1 MFKKLVVFP
10 LLFVVCLLSSWKW
23 KKKEHTADHSTMN
36 HWVDSVYNSLTE
48 DERLG
53 QLFMIAAYSNQGAS
67 HKAEIE
73 EAINKYHI
81 GGLIFMQ
88 GGPVRQ
94 AHLLNH
100 YQSISKVPLL
110 ISMDAEWG
118 LAMRLD
124 STVHYPK
131 QMTLG
136 AIQDNRYIYKMGEE
150 IAKECKRIGMQV
162 NFAPV
167 VDVNVNRN
175 NPVIGT
181 RSFGENK
188 ETVAEKGIAYMRGM
202 QSQHVLANAK
212 HFPGHGDTDV
222 DSHHALP
229 VINHSV
235 ERLTNIELYPF
246 RRLIADSLSS
256 IMVAH
261 LYVPALDNTPKT
273 PTTISP
279 KVVTQLLKK
288 DMGFEGLIFTDAL
301 NMKGLS
307 NFYDA
312 GEADRR
318 AFLAGNDVLLFSK
331 NVPGAME
338 LIKKAITD
346 KKASWDDVEEKV
358 KKILRAKYW
367 SGLNKYESIDLNNLH
382 ADLNNATA
390 NALRETLYEKAMT
403 VVQNN
408 NELLP
413 IEIIDTNT
421 FASVSIGVSKGNTFQ
436 QTLSKY
442 AEFDHYSLSLKK
454 ASEGDYNYVLN
465 KAKSKKIVVV
475 GLHSTNNTAS
485 QNFGINEATV
495 SFLKSLSEKTRVI
508 LVVFGNPYSLKNFEF
523 IPNLICTYEENTT
536 TMKLAPQLIFGA
548 FGADGKLPVTAS
560 EKFKEGV
567 GVKTRNLKRTG
578 FNEPGRHGIDPKTLN
593 QIDSIMKYAIADSAT
608 PGGQVVVARHGAII
622 YEKAFGSL
630 TYEQKKPVTD
640 FTLYDIASVTKV
652 TATLQAVMFL
662 VGEKALNLDSAIATY
677 LPELKSSNKGEV
689 TLREILTHQAGLFPF
704 IPFWRNTL
712 EKENSDALSSY
723 YYHDHQ
729 NNHFSIKVTEDLY
742 AAHFMPDS
750 VWKWL
755 VDYKQL
761 TPDKRTNTY
770 SYRYSDVGYYL
781 LKRVVEKKTNQK
793 MDVFLEQNF
802 YKPLGMAYTCFNPRN
817 RFPVDSIAPTENDLY
832 FRKTQVHGTVH
843 DQGAAML
850 GGVAGHA
857 GLFSTAF
864 DLVKLLQ
871 MNLDS
876 GRYSNQRYL
885 YEEVL
890 KEFASPQFE
899 GNRRGLGWDKPESSG
914 YGPSGEYASVS
925 AFGHSGFTG
934 TIVWVDPDYD
944 LIYVFL
950 SNRVFPDAENRKLLS
965 QDIRTR
971 IHDVI
976 YMSMMNFDGDLVN

>member
-1 MFKKLVVFP
+1 MFKKLLLFP
-10 LLFVVCLLSSWKW
+10 LLFAVVFLSSWKW
-23 KKKEHTADHSTMN
+23 KKKEGQTDVPVMN
-36 HWVDSVYNSLTE
+36 RWVDSVYNTLSE
-48 DERLG
+48 DERIG

-100 YQSISKVPLL
+100 YQAISKVPLL

-150 IAKECKRIGMQV
+150 IAKECQRVGMQV

-188 ETVAEKGIAYMRGM
+188 EKVAEKGIAYMRGM
-202 QSQHVLANAK
+202 QSQRVLANAK

-235 ERLTNIELYPF
+235 ERLTDIELYPF

-273 PTTISP
+273 PTTISS

-312 GEADRR
+312 GEADLR

-331 NVPGAME
+331 NVPGAIE
-338 LIKKAITD
+338 LIKKAIEK
-346 KKASWDDVEEKV
+346 KKASWSDVEVSV

-367 SGLNKYESIDLNNLH
+367 SGLNEFKPVEIKNIYRELNNP
-382 ADLNNATA
+382 TA
-390 NALRETLYEKAMT
+390 MALRETLYEKAMT
-403 VVQNN
+403 VVKNDNN
-408 NELLP
+408 LIP

-421 FASVSIGVSKGNTFQ
+421 FASISIGTSKGNNFQ

-442 AEFDHYSLSLKK
+442 AEFDHYALSLKSAK
-454 ASEGDYNYVLN
+454 TTDYNFVL
-465 KAKSKKIVVV
+465 SKTKTKKVVVV

-485 QNFGINEATV
+485 QNFGINESTV
-495 SFLKSLSEKTRVI
+495 SFLKSLSEKTQVI

-523 IPNLICTYEENTT
+523 IPNLICTYEENFT

-548 FGADGKLPVTAS
+548 FGADGTLPVTAS
-560 EKFKEGV
+560 EKFKEGT
-567 GVKTRNLKRTG
+567 GIKTRNLKRTG
-578 FNEPGRHGIDPKTLN
+578 FVEPARKGLDSETLN
-593 QIDSIMKYAIADSAT
+593 QIDSIMRYAIADSAT
-608 PGGQVVVARHGAII
+608 PGGQVVVARNGAIV

-630 TYEQKKPVTD
+630 TYEKKKSVTD
-640 FTLYDIASVTKV
+640 YTLYDIASVTKV

-662 VGEKALNLDSAIATY
+662 VGEKAINLDSTISTY
-677 LPELKSSNKGEV
+677 LPELKKSNKSEV
-689 TLREILTHQAGLFPF
+689 TVREVLTHQAGLFPY

-712 EKENSDALSSY
+712 QQENTDALSAY
-723 YYHDHQ
+723 YY
-729 NNHFSIKVTEDLY
+729 NEEPSKHFSIKVNDDLY

-750 VWKWL
+750 IWKWL
-755 VDYKQL
+755 VDYRQL
-761 TPDKRTNTY
+761 TPEKKTNTY
-770 SYRYSDVGYYL
+770 SYRYSDVGYYMMKKL
-781 LKRVVEKKTNQK
+781 VEKKTDQK
-793 MDVFLEQNF
+793 IEVFLEQNF
-802 YKPLGMAYTCFNPRN
+802 YKPLGMASTGFNPLKN
-817 RFPVDSIAPTENDLY
+817 FPLDSIAPTENDLY
-832 FRKTQVHGTVH
+832 FRKSQVHGTVH
-843 DQGAAML
+843 DQGAAMM

-857 GLFSTAF
+857 GLFSNGY

-876 GRYSNQRYL
+876 GTYAGKKYL
-885 YEEVL
+885 NSEVL
-890 KEFASPQFE
+890 SEFTKAQFE
-899 GNRRGLGWDKPESSG
+899 GNRRGLGWDKPEPAG
-914 YGPSGEYASVS
+914 HGPSGERASTD

-950 SNRVFPDAENRKLLS
+950 SNRVYPDAENRKLLS

-976 YMSMMNFDGDLVN
+976 YMAIMNFDDELVN